1 VEPLLLRTRLVR
13 AFQLIIVAVFEQPYA
28 LNDRQNALDMARSR
42 YADLYHAVSRSYSN
56 PVCPE
61 NMELNK
67 MSTSTPFALTV
78 LLTCALIVSACNS
91 NRQGP
96 DDPGP
101 LPAKPQSGQ
110 IVEGS
115 AEALYADAKRSLE
128 KNQYVTAIEKL
139 ERLEATYPFG
149 DFTAQAQLD
158 IAYAYFKQT
167 EYDSA
172 AATIDR
178 YLKLYPRHKDADYAY
193 YLLGLVHFSNG
204 KSLLDSVVSRK
215 LHQIDQASLRDS
227 YSNFATMARKFPD
240 SDYADDAKDR
250 MQVIRDA
257 MARHELST
265 ARYYYSRSAMV
276 AVINRVNYM
285 IDQYRDSTYTN
296 DGLALMAQAH
306 GALGNLDLAR
316 ATLLMLEQSDPDHP
330 DIGKLQK
337 YKS

>member
-1 VEPLLLRTRLVR
+1 
-13 AFQLIIVAVFEQPYA
+13 
-28 LNDRQNALDMARSR
+28 
-42 YADLYHAVSRSYSN
+42 
-56 PVCPE
+56 
-61 NMELNK
+61 
-67 MSTSTPFALTV
+67 MSTRPSITLTV
-78 LLTCALIVSACNS
+78 LLTSALIISACGS
-91 NRQGP
+91 NRQGA

-101 LPAKPQSGQ
+101 LAAKPVSGQ
-110 IVEGS
+110 VVEGS
-115 AEALYADAKRSLE
+115 AEALYADAKKSLD
-128 KNQYVTAIEKL
+128 KNQFATAIEKL

-158 IAYAYFKQT
+158 IAYAYYKQT
-167 EYDSA
+167 EYDSS

-178 YLKLYPRHKDADYAY
+178 YLKLYPRHEDADYAY

-227 YSNFATMARKFPD
+227 YANFATMARKFPD
-240 SDYADDAKDR
+240 SEYAEEARNR
-250 MQVIRDA
+250 MKVLRNA

-285 IDQYRDSTYTN
+285 IDQYRDSSYTN